1 MRISSFVGI
10 LGWPVGHSLS
20 PAIHTA
26 AFRSLGLDWAY
37 LRFEVEPGSLDA
49 AVAGLRALGAV
60 GANVTMPHKEKVL
73 EHLDDVSGDA
83 RSIGAVNTIHRVGD
97 KLIGH
102 NTDVDGFA
110 RMVTEDAGLDLSGA
124 RCLILGAG
132 GAARAVVRGLEILGV
147 DAVAVSARRLEQA
160 EPVAAVA
167 HTVASDAL
175 GWEDALASLD
185 RYEIVVN
192 ATPLGMNGESIVG
205 SGSLGPSHV
214 VFDLVYDPPSTPLT
228 EIARQGGARAWSGL
242 GMLVH
247 QAAASFRIWT
257 GSEPPVEA
265 MSAAAIHA
273 MTRRDAHRPA
283 RDSAVG
289 P

>member
-20 PAIHTA
+20 PAIHSA
-26 AFRSLGLDWAY
+26 AFRALGLDWAY
-37 LRFEVEPGSLDA
+37 LRFEVEPESLAA

-60 GANVTMPHKEKVL
+60 GANVTMPHKEAVT

-83 RSIGAVNTIHRVGD
+83 RSVGAVNTIHRVGD

-102 NTDVDGFA
+102 NTDIDGFA
-110 RMVTEDAGLDLSGA
+110 RMVEEDAGLDLSGTRA
-124 RCLILGAG
+124 LVLGAG
-132 GAARAVVRGLEILGV
+132 GAARGVVRALEALRAAEV
-147 DAVAVSARRLEQA
+147 SVAARDLERAEAVSRLA
-160 EPVAAVA
+160 GSIP
-167 HTVASDAL
+167 TR
-175 GWEDALASLD
+175 ALAWEEAVGSLRQYD
-185 RYEIVVN
+185 VVVN
-192 ATPLGMNGESIVG
+192 ATPLGMKGEVIVG
-205 SGSLGPSHV
+205 PEALGPSHV
-214 VFDLVYDPPSTPLT
+214 VFDLVYDPPSTPLV
-228 EIARQGGARAWSGL
+228 EAARSAGARAWSGL

-257 GSEPPVEA
+257 GSEPPLEA
-265 MSAAAIHA
+265 MSAAALHA
-273 MTRRDAHRPA
+273 ITRRDAHRPA